1 MASFLFIFLATL
13 YLTFK
18 GSPEIVNSMLL
29 LNNYFIGYDI
39 SIKGAFIGGGYSFM
53 WGFIFGW
60 LFAYIRNLSLGLVI
74 YNEKRKLENQ
84 SLKDLLDYI

>member
-1 MASFLFIFLATL
+1 MQVTKWRL
-13 YLTFK
+13 
-18 GSPEIVNSMLL
+18 GNNSP
-29 LNNYFIGYDI
+29 DI
-39 SIKGAFIGGGYSFM
+39 SIKGALIGGGYSIF

-60 LFAYIRNLSLGLVI
+60 LFAYIRNLSLGFII